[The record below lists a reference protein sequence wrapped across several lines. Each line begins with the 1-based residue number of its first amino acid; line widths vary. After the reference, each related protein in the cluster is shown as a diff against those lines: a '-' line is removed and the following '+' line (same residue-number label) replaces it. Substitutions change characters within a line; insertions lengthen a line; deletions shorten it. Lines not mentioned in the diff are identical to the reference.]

1 MLGLSHNLTK
11 TVFVYLCICVHLC
24 IWICVFGCQTRG
36 NIVFEVLVRFPFQKY
51 ITSWVFSG
59 FLDVLD
65 VLDVLD
71 LIDLLFVFVSVRR
84 SYLISLYHLL
94 FKNISHHG
102 SFQGFTARELCGA
115 NKWMDGLDGFLCV
128 G

>member
-71 LIDLLFVFVSVRR
+71 DLDVLDVLDVIDVLDVPDLAKVCSEK
-84 SYLISLYHLL
+84 ISLIESYCC
-94 FKNISHHG
+94 NG
-102 SFQGFTARELCGA
+102 
-115 NKWMDGLDGFLCV
+115 
-128 G
+128 

>member
-1 MLGLSHNLTK
+1 M
-11 TVFVYLCICVHLC
+11 HLC

-71 LIDLLFVFVSVRR
+71 DLDVLDVLDLLDLAKVCSEK
-84 SYLISLYHLL
+84 ISLIELHCRKVKLIFHL
-94 FKNISHHG
+94 
-102 SFQGFTARELCGA
+102 SFIWADMLRSFMVLITPGFIQR
-115 NKWMDGLDGFLCV
+115 
-128 G
+128 

>member
-1 MLGLSHNLTK
+1 M
-11 TVFVYLCICVHLC
+11 HLC

-71 LIDLLFVFVSVRR
+71 DLDVLDVLDLLDLAKVCSEKI
-84 SYLISLYHLL
+84 SLIS
-94 FKNISHHG
+94 
-102 SFQGFTARELCGA
+102 TAKRCSYNSPTQRSNPDPSQTHPLIAPEHFCPDI
-115 NKWMDGLDGFLCV
+115 W
-128 G
+128 